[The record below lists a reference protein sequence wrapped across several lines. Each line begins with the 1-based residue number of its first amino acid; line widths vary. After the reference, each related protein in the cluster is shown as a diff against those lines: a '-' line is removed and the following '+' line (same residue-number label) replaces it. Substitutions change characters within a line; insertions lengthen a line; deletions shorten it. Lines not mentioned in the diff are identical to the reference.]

1 MDTLISVL
9 LYMNV
14 IASNGHYTVSDINNF
29 ATVYSAQINAIEIN
43 LPQLEAVLAQ
53 EEPMAIW
60 VMDGLGG

>member
-1 MDTLISVL
+1 
-9 LYMNV
+9 MNV